1 MGIARAIALKPQFIV
16 ADEIVSGLDVSS
28 KAQILTLLREL
39 KPENHQA
46 LMFIGHDL
54 SVVRMLYDRA
64 AIMRAGE
71 VVEIGACE
79 RVFGDPKHAYTKELL
94 QAIPLPDVDPDWVNA
109 VQ

>member
-16 ADEIVSGLDVSS
+16 ADEIVSGLDVSAR
-28 KAQILTLLREL
+28 AQILTLLREL
-39 KPENHQA
+39 KPENDQA

-54 SVVRMLYDRA
+54 SVVRVLCDRVA
-64 AIMRAGE
+64 VMRAGE

-79 RVFGDPKHAYTKELL
+79 RVFDDPQHAYTNELL
-94 QAIPLPDVDPDWVNA
+94 QANPLPDVDPDWGNA